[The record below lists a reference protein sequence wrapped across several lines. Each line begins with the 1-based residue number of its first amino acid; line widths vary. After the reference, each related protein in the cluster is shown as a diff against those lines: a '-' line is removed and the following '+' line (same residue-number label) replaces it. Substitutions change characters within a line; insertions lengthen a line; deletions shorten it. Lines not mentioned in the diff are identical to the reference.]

1 MKYELILFDVDSTL
15 IKEEVIDLLAE
26 KSGHG
31 PEVSQIT
38 ARAMRGEIDFLQALE
53 MRLALLEGLPE
64 SVFEEVLSQ
73 ISLSDGF
80 SELFEYLHRNH
91 FLIGAV
97 SGGFHNV
104 LDKLFADLNLDF
116 LRANTLEVKDSK
128 ITTRAMRGEIDF
140 LQALEMRIALLEG
153 LPESIFDEVLSQI
166 TFSEGFSELF
176 EYLRRNHF
184 LIGAVS
190 GGFHNVLDKLFADLN
205 LDFLRA
211 NTLEVK
217 NSKISGKLLSQ
228 PIDRVAKGQALKEFA
243 ASHEIKLEQTVAV
256 GDGANDLEMIELAGI
271 GVSYMGK
278 EILKSRAD
286 LHLDR
291 PGLDALIQYLK

>member
-38 ARAMRGEIDFLQALE
+38 AQAMRGEINFLQALE

-64 SVFEEVLSQ
+64 SVFDEVLSQ
-73 ISLSDGF
+73 ISFSD
-80 SELFEYLHRNH
+80 
-91 FLIGAV
+91 
-97 SGGFHNV
+97 
-104 LDKLFADLNLDF
+104 
-116 LRANTLEVKDSK
+116 
-128 ITTRAMRGEIDF
+128 
-140 LQALEMRIALLEG
+140 
-153 LPESIFDEVLSQI
+153 
-166 TFSEGFSELF
+166 GFSELF

-190 GGFHNVLDKLFADLN
+190 GGFHNVLDELFADLN

-217 NSKISGKLLSQ
+217 DSKISGKLLSQ
-228 PIDRVAKGQALKEFA
+228 PIDRAAKGQALKEFA

-256 GDGANDLEMIELAGI
+256 GDGANDLEMIELAGL

-286 LHLDR
+286 LHLEGPR
-291 PGLDALIQYLK
+291 LDGLIQYLK